1 MYKEILGAKEI
12 NISHDLSDR
21 NSMRKER
28 LRGLD
33 ADIYLKALLRLRTE
47 KG

>member
-12 NISHDLSDR
+12 NISHDISDR
-21 NSMRKER
+21 NTMRKER

-33 ADIYLKALLRLRTE
+33 SDIYLKALLRLRTE